1 MMRKKSRRI
10 LVQEM
15 NLESIIVKNTKMYIL
30 GI

>member
-1 MMRKKSRRI
+1 MRKKSHRI

-15 NLESIIVKNTKMYIL
+15 NLESIIVKNTIMYIL

>member
-15 NLESIIVKNTKMYIL
+15 NLESIIVKYNIMYIL

>member
-1 MMRKKSRRI
+1 MMRKKSRKI

-15 NLESIIVKNTKMYIL
+15 NLESIIVKESIMYIL